1 MAQRR
6 LGLTLLAMLT
16 ALADLAASPARAGP
30 ELVVGPA
37 RQGETTAYRITV
49 DGDGDGA
56 GAQDRTSHSAL
67 VTITWKSRTR
77 YLARVGDDPTSVV
90 IAHDTSGALTLEN
103 VNAQDAGMVQ
113 LSSYLVYFARAAEL
127 AAAAARGD
135 RTRTTLHV
143 ETARPREIS
152 PRLTIERGADQQAA
166 DVPVIVTCT
175 RREGMT
181 VIDALGSVTIEGR
194 PPGVRGRPRPVA
206 TTTRVAASVEFDAAG
221 VLTHE
226 TWQESTDI
234 PEQDGMRT
242 IARTVTI
249 EIAR

>member
-6 LGLTLLAMLT
+6 LGLIVLAMLA
-16 ALADLAASPARAGP
+16 ALADLSASSARAGP

-49 DGDGDGA
+49 DGDGADA
-56 GAQDRTSHSAL
+56 EDRTPHSAL

-90 IAHDTSGALTLEN
+90 LAHDTGGALTLEN
-103 VNAQDAGMVQ
+103 VNARDAGMAQ
-113 LSSYLVYFARAAEL
+113 LSTYLVYFARAAEL

-135 RTRTTLHV
+135 RTETTLHV
-143 ETARPREIS
+143 EPARPRDIS
-152 PRLTIERGADQQAA
+152 SRLTIERESGTDQQAA

-175 RREGMT
+175 RRDGMT
-181 VIDALGSVTIEGR
+181 VIEALGSVKMEGR
-194 PPGVRGRPRPVA
+194 PQAVRGRPRPVA
-206 TTTRVAASVEFDAAG
+206 MTTRVAASAEFDAAG

-234 PEQDGMRT
+234 PEQDGTRT
-242 IARTVTI
+242 LARTVTI

>member
-6 LGLTLLAMLT
+6 LGLTVLVMLT
-16 ALADLAASPARAGP
+16 ALADLSASPGQAGP

-49 DGDGDGA
+49 VGDGA
-56 GAQDRTSHSAL
+56 DPRDPTPHAAL

-90 IAHDTSGALTLEN
+90 LAHDTGGTLTLEN
-103 VNAQDAGMVQ
+103 INARDAGMAQ
-113 LSSYLVYFARAAEL
+113 LSTYLVYFARAAEL

-135 RTRTTLHV
+135 RTETTLHV
-143 ETARPREIS
+143 ELARPRDIS
-152 PRLTIERGADQQAA
+152 SRLTIEREPGTDRQAA
-166 DVPVIVTCT
+166 DVPVVVTCT
-175 RREGMT
+175 RRDGMT
-181 VIDALGSVTIEGR
+181 VIEALGSVKIEGG
-194 PPGVRGRPRPVA
+194 PPAVRGRPRPVA
-206 TTTRVAASVEFDAAG
+206 MTTRVAASVEFDAAG

-226 TWQESTDI
+226 TWQESTDM
-234 PEQDGMRT
+234 PAQDGMRT